1 MKKKTKMQVI
11 GIALASAYVGMEV
24 LANAIKEKASI
35 DDDNPYLAVSAMRS
49 DLRRPETVYE
59 KIIKPKLDSVLSF
72 CGMIAL
78 LPVYAV
84 TAAAV
89 YLDDPGPV
97 FFSQKRIGKDKHCF
111 MLHKFRTMKMDTPHD
126 VPTHLLEDPE
136 QYITGVGRF
145 IRKYSIDELPQLW
158 DCFRQKISLIGPR
171 PALWNQDDL
180 IAEREQYGANDIRPG
195 LTGWA
200 QINGRDELEIADK
213 AKLDGEYV
221 SVLKA
226 GGWKAFFMDVKCF
239 FGTFMSVMRHE
250 GVMEGGTGVA
260 EREKEL
266 VVK

>member
-1 MKKKTKMQVI
+1 MKKMTKTQVF
-11 GIALASAYVGMEV
+11 GLALAGAYAGMKV
-24 LANAIKEKASI
+24 LANATNEKTSI
-35 DDDNPYLAVSAMRS
+35 DDDNPYVAAGAMRS
-49 DLRRPETVYE
+49 DLKRRETAYE
-59 KIIKPKLDSVLSF
+59 RIVKPKLDSVISF

-97 FFSQKRIGKDKHCF
+97 FFSQKRIGKDKHYF
-111 MLHKFRTMKMDTPHD
+111 MLHKFRTMRTDTPHN
-126 VPTHLLEDPE
+126 VPTHLLNDPE

-180 IAEREQYGANDIRPG
+180 IAERDQYGANDICPG

-213 AKLDGEYV
+213 ARLDGEYV
-221 SVLKA
+221 FALKT
-226 GGWKAFFMDVKCF
+226 GGWKAFAMDTRCF
-239 FGTFMSVMRHE
+239 FGTFTSVMRHE
-250 GVMEGGTGVA
+250 GVVEGGTCVA
-260 EREKEL
+260 EREKEMA
-266 VVK
+266 VK

>member
-1 MKKKTKMQVI
+1 MKKMKKTLMF
-11 GIALASAYVGMEV
+11 GIALSGVYAGMKV
-24 LANAIKEKASI
+24 LAHVTKEKAAI
-35 DDDNPYLAVSAMRS
+35 DDGNPYFADGAARS
-49 DLRRPETVYE
+49 DLKRGETAYE
-59 KIIKPKLDSVLSF
+59 RIVKPGLDRVLSF

-97 FFSQKRIGKDKHCF
+97 FFSQKRIGKNRRYF

-126 VPTHLLEDPE
+126 VPTHMLDDPE

-180 IAEREQYGANDIRPG
+180 IAERDRYGANDITPG

-213 AKLDGEYV
+213 ARLDGEYAAA
-221 SVLKA
+221 LKT
-226 GGWKAFFMDVKCF
+226 GGWKAFLMDIRCF
-239 FGTFMSVMRHE
+239 FGTFTRVMRHE
-250 GVMEGGTGVA
+250 GVVEGGPNAA
-260 EREKEL
+260 EREKEMAL
-266 VVK
+266 K